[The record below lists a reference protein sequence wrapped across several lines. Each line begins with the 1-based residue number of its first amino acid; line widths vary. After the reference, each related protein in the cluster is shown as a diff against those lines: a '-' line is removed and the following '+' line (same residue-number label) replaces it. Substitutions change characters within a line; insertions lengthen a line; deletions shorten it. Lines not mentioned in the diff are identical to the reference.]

1 MAAAAGSSRARG
13 ERAGAR
19 PLAGVELSLVG
30 PGRAGGSVARWLL
43 SAGARLVAVGMRPG
57 RPLPRWA
64 AAAGARRVG
73 IEELTGAGEDL
84 LLVAVPDASLP
95 AVAAALAARPQA
107 AVALHLSGALGA
119 EALAPLRAGGT
130 QVGAFHPLR
139 AFARALPSPAV
150 ARRTFLALDGDPA
163 ALALGARLAAALGA
177 TAAPVP
183 APLRP
188 LYHLAATL
196 SAGGVV
202 TLVAAAAGLLES
214 LGLPPAA
221 AAGLLELARGAL
233 AGVSA
238 GAPAAAITG
247 AITGPVAR
255 GEPRYLAQLA
265 ALRERSPELHR
276 LAVMLALETLRQIA
290 RAGPLDDAQR
300 ALRKGLDGFAAAS
313 GFLDPPEPGV

>member
-1 MAAAAGSSRARG
+1 MAAAAASSRARR
-13 ERAGAR
+13 ERAEAR
-19 PLAGVELSLVG
+19 PLAGLELSLVG
-30 PGRAGGSVARWLL
+30 PGRAGSSVARWLL

-64 AAAGARRVG
+64 AAAGARRVE
-73 IEELTGAGEDL
+73 IEELDSAGQDL
-84 LLVAVPDASLP
+84 LLVAVPDAALP

-139 AFARALPSPAV
+139 AFSRALPSPAV

-177 TAAPVP
+177 PAAVVP
-183 APLRP
+183 GPLRP
-188 LYHLAATL
+188 LYHLAASL

-214 LGLPPAA
+214 LGLPP
-221 AAGLLELARGAL
+221 
-233 AGVSA
+233 
-238 GAPAAAITG
+238 
-247 AITGPVAR
+247 
-255 GEPRYLAQLA
+255 
-265 ALRERSPELHR
+265 
-276 LAVMLALETLRQIA
+276 
-290 RAGPLDDAQR
+290 
-300 ALRKGLDGFAAAS
+300 
-313 GFLDPPEPGV
+313 